1 MIDVSIDIETL
12 ALRQGASIATI
23 GVCAVSRVLRPSDT
37 PSVFDD
43 FYVVIDDPGGV
54 IEPSCVRWHV
64 AQDDPV
70 GNLGTEAVSLEAGLQ
85 KLSAWMREI
94 GANEKGE
101 ARIWS
106 HATFDVP
113 IIEAAYQRI
122 GLKPPWDYRNCR
134 DLRTLYDLAGGRPEV
149 SNERVHHA
157 LSDAIAQM
165 QEIQFCLNRIKH
177 A

>member
-12 ALRQGASIATI
+12 ALQQGASIATI
-23 GVCAVSRVLRPSDT
+23 GACAESPPRL
-37 PSVFDD
+37 DD

-64 AQDDPV
+64 AQNDPA
-70 GNLGTEAVSLEAGLQ
+70 GNLGVEAVSLKVGLQ
-85 KLSAWMREI
+85 KLSDWMEQI

-113 IIEAAYQRI
+113 IIEAAYQRL
-122 GLKPPWDYRNCR
+122 GLEPPWDYRNCR
-134 DLRTLYDLAGGRPEV
+134 DLRTLYDLAGGCPPAQ
-149 SNERVHHA
+149 NERAHHA
-157 LSDAIAQM
+157 LSDAVAQM
-165 QEIQFCLNRIKH
+165 QEIQFCLERIRH